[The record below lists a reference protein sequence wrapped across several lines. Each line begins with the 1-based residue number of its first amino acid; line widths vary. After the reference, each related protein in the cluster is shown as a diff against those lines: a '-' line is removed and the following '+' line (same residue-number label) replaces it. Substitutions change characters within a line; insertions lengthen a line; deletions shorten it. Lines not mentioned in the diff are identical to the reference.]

1 MKMDVIPGRVNKFQ
15 ATPTVIGEYRGKCY
29 ELCGT
34 YHSRM
39 LFNLRVVSQA
49 DYDTYLADLADQ
61 GFVADQPLLGG
72 ADATTQA
79 GLDENSDQ
87 EGSQE

>member
-1 MKMDVIPGRVNKFQ
+1 M
-15 ATPTVIGEYRGKCY
+15 
-29 ELCGT
+29 
-34 YHSRM
+34 
-39 LFNLRVVSQA
+39 VSQA

-79 GLDENSDQ
+79 GLDEDDDQ